1 VIARAAVQDLLH
13 RLADAAPVAWRHDPV
28 FRGAAVAAGVTLALF
43 LLRVAG
49 PHAPD
54 LDRPDLAS
62 TPPAL
67 RQFMPPPGAASPAPS
82 AAQPLSADVPKITPG
97 HPLSDVVV
105 APTPSADRFG
115 TFKPGP
121 RP

>member
-13 RLADAAPVAWRHDPV
+13 RLADAAPAAWRHDPV
-28 FRGAAVAAGVTLALF
+28 FRGATVAAGVTLALF

-54 LDRPDLAS
+54 LDRPDLAT

-67 RQFMPPPGAASPAPS
+67 RQSMPTLGVTPL
-82 AAQPLSADVPKITPG
+82 AAQPPADVPKIAPG
-97 HPLSDVVV
+97 HPLADVAV

-115 TFKPGP
+115 TFKAGP

>member
-1 VIARAAVQDLLH
+1 MIQNLLH
-13 RLADAAPVAWRHDPV
+13 CLADAAPVAWRHDPV

-49 PHAPD
+49 PRAPD
-54 LDRPDLAS
+54 LDRPGFVNVS
-62 TPPAL
+62 PAPQEFVS
-67 RQFMPPPGAASPAPS
+67 RPGAAPT

-97 HPLSDVVV
+97 HPLSDVAV

-115 TFKPGP
+115 TFKPGKSP
-121 RP
+121 

>member
-13 RLADAAPVAWRHDPV
+13 RLADAAPAAWRHDPV

-54 LDRPDLAS
+54 LDRPDFVNV
-62 TPPAL
+62 PPAL
-67 RQFMPPPGAASPAPS
+67 REFVPCPGVAPT

-97 HPLSDVVV
+97 HPLSDVAV

-115 TFKPGP
+115 TFKPGKTP
-121 RP
+121 

>member
-49 PHAPD
+49 PRAPD
-54 LDRPDLAS
+54 LDRPDLVNV
-62 TPPAL
+62 PPAL
-67 RQFMPPPGAASPAPS
+67 REFVPRPGATPT
-82 AAQPLSADVPKITPG
+82 AAQPPADVPRIAPG
-97 HPLSDVVV
+97 HPLSDVAV

>member
-1 VIARAAVQDLLH
+1 MIARAAVQDLLH
-13 RLADAAPVAWRHDPV
+13 RLADAAPAAWRHDPV
-28 FRGAAVAAGVTLALF
+28 FRSTAIGAGVTLALF
-43 LLRVAG
+43 LLRVVG

-54 LDRPDLAS
+54 LDRPDLAA

-67 RQFMPPPGAASPAPS
+67 QQSMPTPGVTPL
-82 AAQPLSADVPKITPG
+82 AAQPPADVPKIAPG
-97 HPLSDVVV
+97 HPLADVAV

-115 TFKPGP
+115 TFKPGT

>member
-13 RLADAAPVAWRHDPV
+13 RLADAAPAAWRHDPV
-28 FRGAAVAAGVTLALF
+28 FRGATVAAGVTLALF

-54 LDRPDLAS
+54 LDQPDLAA

-67 RQFMPPPGAASPAPS
+67 RQFMPAPGVMPL
-82 AAQPLSADVPKITPG
+82 AAQPSADVPKIAPG
-97 HPLSDVVV
+97 HPLADVAV

>member
-13 RLADAAPVAWRHDPV
+13 RLADAAPAAWRHDPV

-49 PHAPD
+49 PHVPD
-54 LDRPDLAS
+54 LDRPDFVNVS
-62 TPPAL
+62 PAL
-67 RQFMPPPGAASPAPS
+67 QEFVPRPGAAPTVV
-82 AAQPLSADVPKITPG
+82 QPLSADVPKITPG
-97 HPLSDVVV
+97 HPLSDVAV

-115 TFKPGP
+115 TFKPGKTP
-121 RP
+121 

>member
-1 VIARAAVQDLLH
+1 MIARAAVQDVLH
-13 RLADAAPVAWRHDPV
+13 RMGDALPVAWRHDPV

-49 PHAPD
+49 PRAPE
-54 LDRPDLAS
+54 LDRPDLAAM
-62 TPPAL
+62 PPAL
-67 RQFMPPPGAASPAPS
+67 RGFMPPPGVASPA
-82 AAQPLSADVPKITPG
+82 AQPPADVPKIAPG
-97 HPLSDVVV
+97 HPLSDVTV

-121 RP
+121 HP

>member
-13 RLADAAPVAWRHDPV
+13 RLADAAPAAWRHDHV

-49 PHAPD
+49 PHVPD
-54 LDRPDLAS
+54 LDRPDFVNVS
-62 TPPAL
+62 PAL
-67 RQFMPPPGAASPAPS
+67 QEFVPRPGAAPTVV
-82 AAQPLSADVPKITPG
+82 QPLSADVPKITPG
-97 HPLSDVVV
+97 HPLSDVAV

-115 TFKPGP
+115 TFKPGKTP
-121 RP
+121 

>member
-1 VIARAAVQDLLH
+1 MIARAAVQDLLH
-13 RLADAAPVAWRHDPV
+13 RLADAAPAAWRHDPV

-54 LDRPDLAS
+54 LDRPDLVNV
-62 TPPAL
+62 PPAL
-67 RQFMPPPGAASPAPS
+67 REFVPRPGAAPT

-97 HPLSDVVV
+97 HPLSDVAV
-105 APTPSADRFG
+105 APTPNGDRFG
-115 TFKPGP
+115 TFTPGRHP
-121 RP
+121 

>member
-1 VIARAAVQDLLH
+1 VTARAAVQDLLH

-54 LDRPDLAS
+54 LDRPDFVNV
-62 TPPAL
+62 PPAL
-67 RQFMPPPGAASPAPS
+67 REFVPRPGAAAPAV
-82 AAQPLSADVPKITPG
+82 QPPTDVPKITPG
-97 HPLSDVVV
+97 HPLSDVAV
-105 APTPSADRFG
+105 APTPSTDRFG
-115 TFKPGP
+115 TFKPGKTP
-121 RP
+121 

>member
-1 VIARAAVQDLLH
+1 MTARAAFQDLLH

-28 FRGAAVAAGVTLALF
+28 FRGAVVAAGVTLALF

-49 PHAPD
+49 PRAPD

-67 RQFMPPPGAASPAPS
+67 REFMPRPGTAPT

-97 HPLSDVVV
+97 HPLSDVAV

-115 TFKPGP
+115 TFKPGKTP
-121 RP
+121 

>member
-1 VIARAAVQDLLH
+1 MTARAAVQDVLH
-13 RLADAAPVAWRHDPV
+13 RMGDALPVAWRHDPV

-49 PHAPD
+49 PHAPE
-54 LDRPDLAS
+54 LEPQTLTY
-62 TPPAL
+62 TPSAV
-67 RQFMPPPGAASPAPS
+67 RQFMPPPGVASPA
-82 AAQPLSADVPKITPG
+82 AQPPADVPKIAPG
-97 HPLSDVVV
+97 HPLSDVAV

-121 RP
+121 HP